1 MKISK
6 NTDVI
11 LQISII
17 TYNRP
22 DQIIFTLDSLMRSI
36 LRLDLHERRKIGVS
50 IFNNSTRGYQLYK
63 KIFEEYEVKFK
74 LSGCSYFE
82 HKLTGFNILFHNNF
96 AISVLDSKAEYT
108 WVCPDDDLL
117 SLDSLKVLLSTI
129 ETYRPSFIHGGILNK
144 TRYDYSKVSVDDSV
158 VENKVHDVVNTNKE
172 RLFLD
177 TSGIQLQEH
186 VYRTE
191 LICSSLENDEVIGCL
206 DEFSPTLFGL
216 ICIKSKL
223 PMVFLKESIG
233 IFRTGEPNSEWRYLW
248 PYMSLIKWPNMV
260 DNYLTAGV
268 IEQKNVEFA
277 KRIYI
282 RELTENAWRPDV
294 LLGFNSKFTINPVN
308 LFQEYGMEYL
318 LMLLRSPFLFIK
330 KISTDKHCR
339 NRFINK
345 LVR

>member
-1 MKISK
+1 MKSSK

-11 LQISII
+11 LQISIP

-22 DQIIFTLDSLMRSI
+22 EQLSLNLNSLVESI
-36 LRLDLHERRKIGVS
+36 KLLSKAQRTSVGIG
-50 IFNNSTRGYQLYK
+50 IYNNSTK
-63 KIFEEYEVKFK
+63 KISDYLEIVSRFKEVFSNIGLGYFSYEV
-74 LSGCSYFE
+74 
-82 HKLTGFNILFHNNF
+82 TGFNIGGPNNC
-96 AISVLDSKAEYT
+96 AMSILKSKGEYT
-108 WVCPDDDLL
+108 WFLPDDDLPR
-117 SLDSLKVLLSTI
+117 LDAIGAILSTI
-129 ETYRPSFIHGGILNK
+129 EQYKPSLIHGGILNK
-144 TRYDYSKVSVDDSV
+144 TKCDYSTIEMDSIDVDNEVLKVIDTDKQKAFI
-158 VENKVHDVVNTNKE
+158 E
-172 RLFLD
+172 
-177 TSGIQLQEH
+177 TSGIQAQEH
-186 VYRTE
+186 VYKTE
-191 LICSSLENDEVIGCL
+191 LLSIMLRDDNLSSCVDDFMPC
-206 DEFSPTLFGL
+206 LFGL
-216 ICIKSKL
+216 ICCNDDRPI
-223 PMVFLKESIG
+223 VFLKESLG
-233 IFRTGEPNSEWRYLW
+233 IFRKNDPNSEWRYRWL
-248 PYMSLIKWPNMV
+248 YMALVQWRHMV

-277 KRIYI
+277 KRIHI